1 MMPSVHHIE
10 TNEQSVELM
19 DNIFAND
26 TPVIPQAVVEHLSTL
41 SDKQ

>member
-1 MMPSVHHIE
+1 MPSVHHIE
-10 TNEQSVELM
+10 TNEQSVELT
-19 DNIFAND
+19 DNIFAKD